1 MRKILIL
8 GVNSFSGATLASFCK
23 KNTFKLYGTFHSSK
37 NKKYL
42 VYDKK
47 ITLKKINNLN
57 HKSLI
62 SFIKQINPDYIIDFA
77 SICMV
82 NESWKHN
89 KYYMNVN
96 YHSKKNY

>member
-8 GVNSFSGATLASFCK
+8 GVNSFSGATLASFLQK

-47 ITLKKINNLN
+47 K
-57 HKSLI
+57 
-62 SFIKQINPDYIIDFA
+62 
-77 SICMV
+77 
-82 NESWKHN
+82 
-89 KYYMNVN
+89 
-96 YHSKKNY
+96 